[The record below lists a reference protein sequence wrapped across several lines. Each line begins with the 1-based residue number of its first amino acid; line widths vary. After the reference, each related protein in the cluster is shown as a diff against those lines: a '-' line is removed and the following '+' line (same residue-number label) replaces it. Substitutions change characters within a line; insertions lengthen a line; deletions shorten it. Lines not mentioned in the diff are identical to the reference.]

1 MGGTISL
8 QSTKNVGTCFTF
20 SITAEIPDASAAP
33 GAGDHPGSAASR
45 AVTLPEGLNMLV
57 VEDSST
63 LRRLWSKLLTEQRCV
78 VESSPNGM
86 DAVEKCLKKTYDV
99 VLMDITMP
107 VMSGDVA
114 VSKMRENGYSGIV
127 IALTANAMDEDKQLY
142 LNVGMDAVVTK
153 PFKMNELRMV
163 ITDLLAKRRGAL
175 KK

>member
-1 MGGTISL
+1 
-8 QSTKNVGTCFTF
+8 
-20 SITAEIPDASAAP
+20 
-33 GAGDHPGSAASR
+33 
-45 AVTLPEGLNMLV
+45 
-57 VEDSST
+57 
-63 LRRLWSKLLTEQRCV
+63 
-78 VESSPNGM
+78 
-86 DAVEKCLKKTYDV
+86 
-99 VLMDITMP
+99 MP